1 MPAERLQHVRI
12 LLVCLGNIC
21 RSPAAEA
28 ALRESLAEAGLG
40 DRVEVDSAGTGDW
53 HLGEPPDPRM
63 VAAAARAGLSVDGRA
78 RRVEPDDLER
88 FDLVLAMDRSNL
100 TALRA
105 LARDDKARSK
115 VRLFREF
122 DKTADADEVP
132 DPYCGDPGGFAGVVD
147 IVGAAARGLVARLRE
162 GTLDDGRAPT
172 P

>member
-1 MPAERLQHVRI
+1 MRI
-12 LLVCLGNIC
+12 LVVCLGNIC
-21 RSPAAEA
+21 RSPAAES

-53 HLGEPPDPRM
+53 HLGKPPDPRM

-78 RRVEPDDLER
+78 RRVEAGDLDR

-105 LARDDKARSK
+105 LARDDTTRAK

-122 DKTADADEVP
+122 DETADADEVP
-132 DPYCGDPGGFAGVVD
+132 DPYCGDPGGFARVVD
-147 IVGAAARGLVARLRE
+147 IVRAAARGLVARLRDDAA
-162 GTLDDGRAPT
+162 GDGRPTAP
-172 P
+172 